1 MIKRNARRISIGH
14 AGHIT
19 VTQERTLMIAFDDA
33 RKRLKT
39 RLAELDHRLVDI
51 EHDLDEAKPADFEEA
66 ASDREGDEMLEELGS
81 VGLVEVR
88 MIEAALKRLDEGTY
102 GTCVS
107 CGEPI
112 SAERLEA
119 VPHAPLCKTCA
130 GAGKH

>member
-1 MIKRNARRISIGH
+1 MIKRNAGHFAIWHHGRIT
-14 AGHIT
+14 A
-19 VTQERTLMIAFDDA
+19 TQERTLMIAFDDA

>member
-1 MIKRNARRISIGH
+1 MGH
-14 AGHIT
+14 DGPIT

>member
-1 MIKRNARRISIGH
+1 
-14 AGHIT
+14 
-19 VTQERTLMIAFDDA
+19 MIAPEDA
-33 RKRLKT
+33 RKRLKS
-39 RLAELDHRLVDI
+39 RLAELDTRLVEI

-66 ASDREGDEMLEELGS
+66 AIDRESDEMLEELGS

-102 GTCVS
+102 GICVS

-112 SAERLEA
+112 SDERLAA
-119 VPHAPLCKTCA
+119 VPHTPLCRECA

>member
-1 MIKRNARRISIGH
+1 
-14 AGHIT
+14 
-19 VTQERTLMIAFDDA
+19 MIAFEDA

-102 GTCVS
+102 GACVS
-107 CGEPI
+107 CGELI

-119 VPHAPLCKTCA
+119 VPHTPLCKTCA